1 MIDVEIERVTLN
13 TERLLLRQFRL
24 EDIDDIVKMGGFPT
38 WDLSGPNP
46 YTRQHAEEF
55 LANTVLTPWNSMA
68 SFAAVL
74 DNKVIGIINFK
85 INRENETSTI
95 GYSIGEEHWAKGLAS
110 EAAQTV
116 LIWAFKDL
124 KLEKV
129 SATADVRNKRSISVM
144 RKLGMTR
151 EALFRNDRVIRGVR
165 TGMVWYGILRQ
176 EWTKVQDQ
184 RRL

>member
-1 MIDVEIERVTLN
+1 MKKFTEHDV
-13 TERLLLRQFRL
+13 F
-24 EDIDDIVKMGGFPT
+24 
-38 WDLSGPNP
+38 
-46 YTRQHAEEF
+46 
-55 LANTVLTPWNSMA
+55 
-68 SFAAVL
+68 
-74 DNKVIGIINFK
+74 
-85 INRENETSTI
+85 
-95 GYSIGEEHWAKGLAS
+95 GEEHWAKGLAS